1 MISQLLEPEI
11 EQEKIRF
18 DESIDVSDECKNLI
32 ISLLQ
37 INPENRIEWNRYS
50 IPLYE
55 KLCSYQKPL
64 DLSKQNFD
72 YEIPAFNPKE
82 NLNHLIGLI

>member
-1 MISQLLEPEI
+1 MKIKINEEELFELI
-11 EQEKIRF
+11 EMVGNRMQF
-18 DESIDVSDECKNLI
+18 DREL
-32 ISLLQ
+32 
-37 INPENRIEWNRYS
+37 

-72 YEIPAFNPKE
+72 YEIPEFNPKVIKE
-82 NLNHLIGLI
+82 KA

>member
-1 MISQLLEPEI
+1 MKIDITEEELFDLIETLEN
-11 EQEKIRF
+11 K
-18 DESIDVSDECKNLI
+18 
-32 ISLLQ
+32 
-37 INPENRIEWNRYS
+37 IEWDRYS

-72 YEIPAFNPKE
+72 YEIPEFKPKVIKE
-82 NLNHLIGLI
+82 DA

>member
-1 MISQLLEPEI
+1 MKIDITEEELFDLI
-11 EQEKIRF
+11 EA
-18 DESIDVSDECKNLI
+18 L
-32 ISLLQ
+32 
-37 INPENRIEWNRYS
+37 ENRIEWNRYS

-72 YEIPAFNPKE
+72 YEIPEFNPKVIKE
-82 NLNHLIGLI
+82 DAWEQMKKCLTHFMNG

>member
-1 MISQLLEPEI
+1 MKIDITEEELFDLI
-11 EQEKIRF
+11 EA
-18 DESIDVSDECKNLI
+18 L
-32 ISLLQ
+32 
-37 INPENRIEWNRYS
+37 ENRIEWNRYS

-72 YEIPAFNPKE
+72 YEIPGFNPKVMKE
-82 NLNHLIGLI
+82 KK

>member
-1 MISQLLEPEI
+1 MGRGVKIMKDTSKQLL
-11 EQEKIRF
+11 
-18 DESIDVSDECKNLI
+18 S
-32 ISLLQ
+32 
-37 INPENRIEWNRYS
+37 IEWDRYS

-72 YEIPAFNPKE
+72 YELPEFNPKVLKE
-82 NLNHLIGLI
+82 DA

>member
-1 MISQLLEPEI
+1 MKIDITEEELFDLI
-11 EQEKIRF
+11 EA
-18 DESIDVSDECKNLI
+18 L
-32 ISLLQ
+32 
-37 INPENRIEWNRYS
+37 ENRIEWNRYS

-72 YEIPAFNPKE
+72 YEIPKFNPKVIKE
-82 NLNHLIGLI
+82 KA